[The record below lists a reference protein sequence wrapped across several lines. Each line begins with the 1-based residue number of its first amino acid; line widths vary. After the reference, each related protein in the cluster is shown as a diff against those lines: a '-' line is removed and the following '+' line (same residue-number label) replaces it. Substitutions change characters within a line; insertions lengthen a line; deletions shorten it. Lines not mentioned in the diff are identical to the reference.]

1 MKPKAILVAL
11 FAALLAVGL
20 CACGQQASSSG
31 ASSSKGQT
39 SASSS
44 ASTNSSTNSA
54 GQQSTSN
61 ANEPEIVQT
70 HTYATMQEVF
80 DAPGEAYKWD
90 ANEASFGFIFKDGSK
105 YILVRCELPQGMYD
119 QIEAAYNAND
129 MDTIT
134 ELVAPLPV
142 HDECTVDSPTSRQIE
157 LLEINLTV
165 VS

>member
-1 MKPKAILVAL
+1 M
-11 FAALLAVGL
+11 F
-20 CACGQQASSSG
+20 
-31 ASSSKGQT
+31 
-39 SASSS
+39 
-44 ASTNSSTNSA
+44 
-54 GQQSTSN
+54 
-61 ANEPEIVQT
+61 
-70 HTYATMQEVF
+70 ATMQEVF

-90 ANEASFGFIFKDGSK
+90 ANEVSFGFIFKDGSK

-129 MDTIT
+129 MDTIS

-165 VS
+165 VH